1 MAHAYLE
8 GIAKSNAE
16 ADEQSEPASCP
27 TCGQPMPAAAEE
39 PAPARVPLGE
49 IIQRRD
55 AK

>member
-16 ADEQSEPASCP
+16 ADEQPEPTSCP
-27 TCGQPMPAAAEE
+27 TCGQPMPAEEE
-39 PAPARVPLGE
+39 PTPSRVPLGE